1 VIFRPSSGL
10 ARGAAAGCRSSNDA
24 EFRRKPPISAAT
36 LVPAHDYEAWPDR
49 GYWVLVM
56 RYRDDDGHIRFQFV
70 GRDGRLRKTNNIQ
83 AKTRA
88 PERQQITYPD
98 YLEAELK
105 PPASRKPEPQRR
117 NPQERPVAHAISD
130 RGDASV
136 RRHRRVN
143 VEAMRQ

>member
-1 VIFRPSSGL
+1 MITMFRTRD
-10 ARGAAAGCRSSNDA
+10 AAWAAAKELSQ
-24 EFRRKPPISAAT
+24 

-70 GRDGRLRKTNNIQ
+70 GPDGRLRKTNNIQ

-88 PERQQITYPD
+88 LERQQM
-98 YLEAELK
+98 AERK
-105 PPASRKPEPQRR
+105 SPASRQPEPQRR
-117 NPQERPVAHAISD
+117 NPQERPVAHAIGD

>member
-1 VIFRPSSGL
+1 MFQKKIVITMLSSRFRS
-10 ARGAAAGCRSSNDA
+10 RDAAFAVAKRLSH
-24 EFRRKPPISAAT
+24 
-36 LVPAHDYEAWPDR
+36 LVPGHDYEAWPYR

-70 GRDGRLRKTNNIQ
+70 GPYDRLRKTNNIQ

-98 YLEAELK
+98 NLEAELK

-117 NPQERPVAHAISD
+117 NPQERPVAHAIGD
-130 RGDASV
+130 RRDASV

>member
-1 VIFRPSSGL
+1 MITMVRSKFRSREP
-10 ARGAAAGCRSSNDA
+10 AAA
-24 EFRRKPPISAAT
+24 AAKKLSH
-36 LVPAHDYEAWPDR
+36 LVPDHDYEAWPDR
-49 GYWVLVM
+49 GYWVLVT

-70 GRDGRLRKTNNIQ
+70 GPDGRLRKTNNIQ

-98 YLEAELK
+98 YLEAERK

-117 NPQERPVAHAISD
+117 NPQERPVAHAIGD

>member
-1 VIFRPSSGL
+1 MAVITMFRTRD
-10 ARGAAAGCRSSNDA
+10 AAWAAAKELSQ
-24 EFRRKPPISAAT
+24 

-70 GRDGRLRKTNNIQ
+70 G
-83 AKTRA
+83 
-88 PERQQITYPD
+88 PC
-98 YLEAELK
+98 
-105 PPASRKPEPQRR
+105 KPEPQRR
-117 NPQERPVAHAISD
+117 SPQERPVAHGISD

-143 VEAMRQ
+143 VEAIRQ

>member
-1 VIFRPSSGL
+1 MIAMFRS
-10 ARGAAAGCRSSNDA
+10 RDAAA
-24 EFRRKPPISAAT
+24 AAAKKLSH
-36 LVPAHDYEAWPDR
+36 LVPDHDYEAWPDR
-49 GYWVLVM
+49 GCWVLVM

-70 GRDGRLRKTNNIQ
+70 GPDGRLRKTNNIQ

-105 PPASRKPEPQRR
+105 PPTSRKPEPQRR
-117 NPQERPVAHAISD
+117 IPQERPVAHAIDD

-136 RRHRRVN
+136 RRHRVN